1 MSAPKKSKRE
11 STNRS
16 SFLGN
21 EHEVKDRRLEY
32 LFDEQES
39 TVLDSVF
46 AELFRQ
52 VEDKYL
58 TNSENISDK
67 L

>member
-1 MSAPKKSKRE
+1 MSASKKSKRE
-11 STNRS
+11 SINSS

-21 EHEVKDRRLEY
+21 EHEVKDMRLEY

-39 TVLDSVF
+39 TALDSVF